1 MSGKVRV
8 VSLGVFPYNH
18 ASRVKLSEL
27 DQFLEPA
34 KLAPILQNLQKQGK
48 KVVFTNG
55 VFDLMH
61 LGHVT
66 YLQAARDKGDILVV
80 GLNSDASVRR
90 IKGPLKPLLP
100 LPERAEMLL
109 SLSCVDF
116 TTFFEEADPYNAIQ
130 VLRPD
135 ILVKGGDW
143 AIDKIIGG
151 DLVRSWGG
159 QVLNIPVVE
168 GRSTTNLIQMV
179 RERMGSKL

>member
-1 MSGKVRV
+1 
-8 VSLGVFPYNH
+8 LNH
-18 ASRVKLSEL
+18 
-27 DQFLEPA
+27 FFEPS
-34 KLAPILQNLQKQGK
+34 KLAPILKNLQIQGR

-55 VFDLMH
+55 VFDLLH

-66 YLQAARDKGDILVV
+66 YLQAAQKKGDLLVV

-100 LPERAEMLL
+100 VEERAEMLL
-109 SLSCVDF
+109 ALACVDYA
-116 TTFFEEADPYNAIQ
+116 TFFEEDDPYNVIK

-135 ILVKGGDW
+135 VLVKGGDW
-143 AIDKIIGG
+143 AIDKMIGG
-151 DLVRSWGG
+151 DLVQSWGG

-179 RERMGSKL
+179 RERFGTK